1 MTICV
6 GWFGMAAHNFDSLL
20 PYLHK
25 TTIVG
30 KHPVADDYFKI
41 FWNPDDF
48 RWISC
53 TPFRQWSSIK
63 AKFFRRFPEVY
74 CFFLKF
80 VQQGVTGGYDAS
92 ALRPSGVGMR
102 CRMRAAAMRRQDT
115 LTSTC
120 SNAQKCTNKRVLS
133 GKEWGKPNKPSV
145 MKGLFHSHLYNDFL
159 ALLQVCLTE
168 VLPSSKRLILD
179 IQKCDKP
186 NQKPGTIPNMFFSPT
201 LCQNRDIS
209 TVSTV
214 SYTK

>member
-1 MTICV
+1 M
-6 GWFGMAAHNFDSLL
+6 
-20 PYLHK
+20 
-25 TTIVG
+25 
-30 KHPVADDYFKI
+30 
-41 FWNPDDF
+41 
-48 RWISC
+48 
-53 TPFRQWSSIK
+53 
-63 AKFFRRFPEVY
+63 
-74 CFFLKF
+74 
-80 VQQGVTGGYDAS
+80 TGGYDAC

-159 ALLQVCLTE
+159 ALPQVCLTE

-186 NQKPGTIPNMFFSPT
+186 NQKPGTIPNMFFLPRFARIGTYPQYPQYRIPNSEPQYWGWCVEIRYHIPQ
-201 LCQNRDIS
+201 LYARFQFEIWD
-209 TVSTV
+209 
-214 SYTK
+214 